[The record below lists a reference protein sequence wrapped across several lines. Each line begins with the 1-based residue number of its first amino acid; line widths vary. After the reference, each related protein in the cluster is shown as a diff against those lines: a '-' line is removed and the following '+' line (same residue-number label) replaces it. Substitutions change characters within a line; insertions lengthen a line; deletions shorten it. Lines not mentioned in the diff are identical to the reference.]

1 MKVIYDLR
9 LAEITSVHIEFSS
22 SQLDP
27 VILKGT
33 SLICSSALSVQ
44 AHPFPCSVL
53 TTMTNVGY
61 KSASWAMVHAT
72 LIPPTVPRTREGQR
86 HLQALRMKDERV
98 VALVLEDFSVWWRRK
113 APEEI
118 IMV

>member
-27 VILKGT
+27 VIPKGT

-44 AHPFPCSVL
+44 VHPFPCSVL

-72 LIPPTVPRTREGQR
+72 LIPPTVPRTREGLPPGPWCMPLGF
-86 HLQALRMKDERV
+86 HLQYPGLG
-98 VALVLEDFSVWWRRK
+98 K
-113 APEEI
+113 AKGTCRH
-118 IMV
+118 

>member
-9 LAEITSVHIEFSS
+9 LAEITSVPIEVSS

-44 AHPFPCSVL
+44 
-53 TTMTNVGY
+53 
-61 KSASWAMVHAT
+61 VHAF
-72 LIPPTVPRTREGQR
+72 PSREG
-86 HLQALRMKDERV
+86 LALSLLSTDHH
-98 VALVLEDFSVWWRRK
+98 D
-113 APEEI
+113 
-118 IMV
+118 